1 MFRLEKKKDNVIK
14 DEVFE
19 TGIKPIRVGNAFS
32 SSYIEYKSNRD
43 KVKFYQL
50 KNILMKLNHN

>member
-19 TGIKPIRVGNAFS
+19 TGIKPIRVGNAFNS
-32 SSYIEYKSNRD
+32 NYIEYKSNRD

-50 KNILMKLNHN
+50 KNILMKLNHI

>member
-43 KVKFYQL
+43 KV
-50 KNILMKLNHN
+50 N